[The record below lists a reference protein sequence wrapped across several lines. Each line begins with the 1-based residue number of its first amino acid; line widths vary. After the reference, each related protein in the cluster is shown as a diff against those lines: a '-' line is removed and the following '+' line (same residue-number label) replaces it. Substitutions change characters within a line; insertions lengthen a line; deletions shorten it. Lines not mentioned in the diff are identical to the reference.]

1 MPASSPSAQ
10 NSDLTTF
17 SVTSSG
23 KELASQY
30 QIQSI
35 TVSAGVNKIPQARI
49 ALLDGSAADETFAA
63 SESADFAPGTPIE
76 IAAGYDS
83 RNTPIFSGIIV
94 GQGLRHLAGSPSL
107 LIVECRATAIRMTA
121 LRTKADH
128 GIAGS
133 TLTDSALMET
143 LIQAH
148 GLTAKIAPTSPQL
161 PWITQFDCT
170 DWDFLVIRAQ
180 MNGLLVLAHG
190 STVTVA
196 EPDFSL
202 QPALSVTY
210 GKDILDL
217 QIDMDAS
224 TQWSGVQCSAWDPS
238 QQAMVRATAYPT
250 DVNALGSD
258 STSDL
263 AAVLQGGMV
272 NLTATTPLPTQ
283 QLQAWASAEMLKSE
297 LAKITGRIRFQGSSS
312 IKPGVLLQI
321 SGLGKRFNGNG
332 FVGAVTHHIEAGT
345 WTTEATLGVSAE
357 WFASKPDISG
367 PPVGGQLPPVRGL
380 QIGVVTKIDA
390 DPAGERRVQVAV
402 PVIATSPALVWARL
416 GSFYASKDSGALF
429 YPEIGDEVVLG
440 FLDNDPRYPVIL
452 GSLYSSSR
460 QGPPP
465 ATGGSGALT
474 PDADNTQKAIVT
486 HGRVGIYFDDKNKV
500 LTLQT
505 PGGNKLILSDK
516 DGSILLQ
523 DMNKNSIKLSSDGI
537 TLASKSDISVS
548 ADQTIT
554 EKGTQG
560 VTVSGLKISLTADT
574 DIIAKGN
581 CTATLQ
587 GGGTTT
593 IKGAM
598 VLIN

>member
-1 MPASSPSAQ
+1 MPASSPSSQ
-10 NSDLTTF
+10 NSDAITF
-17 SVTSSG
+17 SVTSPG
-23 KELASQY
+23 KELASLY

-63 SESADFAPGTPIE
+63 SESADFAPGSLIE

-94 GQGLRHLAGSPSL
+94 RQGLRHLAGSPSL

-121 LRTKADH
+121 VRTNADH
-128 GIAGS
+128 GTAGS

-148 GLTAKIAPTSPQL
+148 GLTAKVSPTSPQL

-180 MNGLLVLAHG
+180 MNGLLVLADG
-190 STVTVA
+190 CTVTVA
-196 EPDFSL
+196 APEFSQ

-238 QQAMVRATAYPT
+238 LQAMIRATAFPT

-312 IKPGVLLQI
+312 IKPGDLLQI

-452 GSLYSSSR
+452 GSLYSSAR
-460 QGPPP
+460 QGPPQV
-465 ATGGSGALT
+465 GRSSALT
-474 PDADNTQKAIVT
+474 PDMDATQKAIVT
-486 HGRVGIYFDDKNKV
+486 PGRVGIYFDDNNKA

-505 PGGNKLILSDK
+505 PGGNKLVLSDK

-523 DMNKNSIKLSSDGI
+523 DMYKNSIKLSREGI
-537 TLASKSDISVS
+537 TLASKSNISVS
-548 ADQTIT
+548 ADKTIT

-560 VTVSGLKISLTADT
+560 VTVSGAKIALTADM
-574 DIIAKGN
+574 DFIAKGN
-581 CTATLQ
+581 VNATLQ
-587 GGGTTT
+587 SGAITT
-593 IKGAM
+593 IKGAA